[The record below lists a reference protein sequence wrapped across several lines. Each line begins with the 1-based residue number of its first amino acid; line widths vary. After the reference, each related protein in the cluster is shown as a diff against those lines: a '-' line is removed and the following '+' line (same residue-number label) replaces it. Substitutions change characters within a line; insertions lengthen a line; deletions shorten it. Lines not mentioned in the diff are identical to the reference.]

1 MYNILTLNKISE
13 CGLSKLK
20 KEKYNIGDSVESPD
34 AILLRS
40 FSMHDYDVPDSL
52 LAVGRAGAGVNN
64 IPVDDYAKKGIV
76 VFNTPGA
83 NSNAVKEIVIASLFL
98 ASRDIIG
105 GVKWVETLESD
116 NIAKDVEKGKKAFV
130 GPEIAGKTLGVIGLG
145 AIGVKVANT
154 ALHLGMH
161 VVGYDPFLSIDAAW
175 GLSRHVEK
183 AEEITEIFE
192 KCDYITLH
200 LPFNKNTAEMINSS
214 AISLMKDGVR
224 ILNFSRAELVDIE
237 ALKQAI
243 DNGKVAKYICDFPN
257 NQLKVYNNVIT
268 IPHLGASTPES
279 EDNCAVMAAK
289 EISDYLENGNIVNS
303 VNFPNVSAPKTTLHR
318 LAVIHD
324 NIPNMLSNI
333 SKAVAEAG
341 INIENMLN
349 SAKGENAYTLI
360 DVNTEINNEILTKLV
375 EIDGIRKV
383 RII

>member
-1 MYNILTLNKISE
+1 MFNVLTLNKISE
-13 CGLSKLK
+13 CGLSNLK
-20 KEKYNIGDSVESPD
+20 ADKYNVGDNVSNPD

-40 FSMHDYDVPDSL
+40 FSMHDYEVPESL

-64 IPVDDYAKKGIV
+64 IPVEDYAKKGIA

-83 NSNAVKEIVIASLFL
+83 NANAVKEIVIASLFL

-105 GVKWVETLESD
+105 GVKWVEALESD
-116 NIAKDVEKGKKAFV
+116 AIAKDVEKGNKAFV
-130 GPEIAGKTLGVIGLG
+130 GPEIAGKTLGIIGLG

-161 VVGYDPFLSIDAAW
+161 VIGYDPFLSIDAAW

-183 AEEITEIFE
+183 ADDVSEIYE

-200 LPFNKNTAEMINSS
+200 VPYNKNTAGMINDSVLAS
-214 AISLMKDGVR
+214 AKDGVR
-224 ILNFSRAELVDIE
+224 ILNFSRAELVDTE
-237 ALKQAI
+237 AIKKYI

-257 NQLKVYNNVIT
+257 NDLKTYNNVIT

-289 EISDYLENGNIVNS
+289 EIADYLENGNITNS
-303 VNFPNVSAPKTTLHR
+303 VNFPNVSAPRTTEHR
-318 LAVIHD
+318 IAIIHD

-333 SKAVAEAG
+333 SKAVAEAH

-360 DVNTEINNEILTKLV
+360 DVNNEITEDIVSKIASI
-375 EIDGIRKV
+375 EGIRRV